1 MILVLKGSTAHS
13 HFRQTPPLCSRLFV
27 SVEMSCAVVNL
38 LRVESITARYD
49 FKSST
54 AISTRHLRQL
64 MNQTTNQPR
73 QDWPVNRRRF
83 LAQIAGLP
91 LALGA
96 GRLMFAQQPPI
107 TSPGSP
113 NSRAFNFAA
122 LNQWITPNE
131 EFFVRSHFG
140 VPRIDAAPFVMNVT
154 GLVERERR
162 FTLDELIRLPMQE
175 EALTLEC
182 AGNLVGWGGV
192 SNARWTGVRLADVLK
207 AAGVRAEAKEVVLI
221 GADGGTEQ
229 EAGGIEVD
237 AYARSIPISKAMEA
251 GTLLVFRMNG
261 EPLPPIHGGP
271 LRALVAGW
279 YGMDSVKW
287 LKQIV
292 VAREPF
298 AGFYQSRRYYEAR
311 RVGDSTTRGPL
322 GAMRLKSQIA
332 RPINEARLAL
342 APTTIFG
349 AAWCGDAEIARVE
362 VTTDGGRIWQAAD
375 LGRDR
380 ASRAWRLWSYVWQP
394 AAAGQVVIA
403 ARAYDTQGRTQ
414 PAERDPQIITPYANN
429 WIDRRTVE
437 IR

>member
-1 MILVLKGSTAHS
+1 
-13 HFRQTPPLCSRLFV
+13 
-27 SVEMSCAVVNL
+27 
-38 LRVESITARYD
+38 
-49 FKSST
+49 
-54 AISTRHLRQL
+54 
-64 MNQTTNQPR
+64 MNQTDHQPR
-73 QDWPVNRRRF
+73 RDWPIQRRRF
-83 LAQIAGLP
+83 LTQIAALP

-96 GRLMFAQQPPI
+96 GRLGLAQQPPL

-140 VPRIDAAPFVMNVT
+140 VPKIDVAAFVMKVT
-154 GLVERERR
+154 GLVERERH
-162 FTLDELIRLPMQE
+162 FTLDELTRLPAQE
-175 EALTLEC
+175 DVVTLEC

-207 AAGVRAEAKEVVLI
+207 AAGLRAEAKDVLLI
-221 GADGGTEQ
+221 GADGGTEA

-237 AYARSIPISKAMEA
+237 AYARSISISKAMQA
-251 GTLLVFRMNG
+251 GTLLVFKMNG
-261 EPLPPIHGGP
+261 EPLPAIHGGP

-292 VAREPF
+292 VAREPST
-298 AGFYQSRRYYEAR
+298 GFYQTRRYYEAR
-311 RVGDSTTRGPL
+311 RASDTTTRGPL

-332 RPINEARLAL
+332 RPINEARLQL
-342 APTTIFG
+342 APTTICG

-362 VTTDGGRIWQAAD
+362 VTTDGGRTWQAAV
-375 LGRDR
+375 LGSDR
-380 ASRAWRLWSYVWQP
+380 APQAWRLWSYEWQP
-394 AAAGQVVIA
+394 AAAGKVMIA
-403 ARAYDTQGRTQ
+403 ARAYDTRGHVQ

-437 IR
+437 IK

>member
-1 MILVLKGSTAHS
+1 M
-13 HFRQTPPLCSRLFV
+13 SR
-27 SVEMSCAVVNL
+27 AVVNL
-38 LRVESITARYD
+38 LRVESTTARHD
-49 FKSST
+49 FKSPT
-54 AISTRHLRQL
+54 AISTRHLRPA
-64 MNQTTNQPR
+64 MNQKDHQPR
-73 QDWPVNRRRF
+73 RDWPINRRRF
-83 LAQIAGLP
+83 LAQITALP

-96 GRLMFAQQPPI
+96 DCLWFAQQPPI
-107 TSPGSP
+107 TSPRSP

-140 VPRIDAAPFVMNVT
+140 VPKIDVAPFVMKVT

-162 FTLDELIRLPMQE
+162 FTLDELMRLPAQE
-175 EALTLEC
+175 EVVALEC

-192 SNARWTGVRLADVLK
+192 SNARWTGVRLADLLK

-237 AYARSIPISKAMEA
+237 AYTRSIPINKAMEA
-251 GTLLVFRMNG
+251 GTLLVFKMNG
-261 EPLPPIHGGP
+261 EPLPSIHGGP

-292 VAREPF
+292 VAREPST
-298 AGFYQSRRYYEAR
+298 GFYQSRRYYEAR
-311 RVGDSTTRGPL
+311 RSGDTTTRGPL

-332 RPINEARLAL
+332 RPISDAQLAL

-362 VTTDGGRIWQAAD
+362 VTTDGGRTWQAAE

-380 ASRAWRLWSYVWQP
+380 APRAWRLWSYEWKP
-394 AAAGQVVIA
+394 LAAGRYVIA
-403 ARAYDTQGRTQ
+403 ARAYDTRGRAQ

-437 IR
+437 IK

>member
-1 MILVLKGSTAHS
+1 MKH
-13 HFRQTPPLCSRLFV
+13 
-27 SVEMSCAVVNL
+27 VN
-38 LRVESITARYD
+38 D
-49 FKSST
+49 
-54 AISTRHLRQL
+54 
-64 MNQTTNQPR
+64 QPR
-73 QDWPVNRRRF
+73 LRDAPIQRRRF
-83 LAQIAGLP
+83 LTQIAALP

-96 GRLMFAQQPPI
+96 GRLIFAQQPPI
-107 TSPGSP
+107 TSANSP

-122 LNQWITPNE
+122 LNQWITPND

-140 VPRIDAAPFVMNVT
+140 VPKIAAASFVMKIT
-154 GLVERERR
+154 GMVERERR
-162 FTLDELIRLPMQE
+162 FTLDELARLPAQE
-175 EALTLEC
+175 NIVTLEC

-207 AAGVRAEAKEVVLI
+207 AAGVRAEAREVVLI
-221 GADGGTEQ
+221 GADGGSEQ
-229 EAGGIEVD
+229 EAGGIELD
-237 AYARSIPISKAMEA
+237 AYARSIPISKALDDH
-251 GTLLVFRMNG
+251 TLLVFKMNG
-261 EPLPPIHGGP
+261 ERLPDSHGGP

-287 LKQIV
+287 LKQII

-311 RVGDSTTRGPL
+311 RVGDTTTRGPL

-362 VTTDGGRIWQAAD
+362 VTTDGGRTWQEAKPGA
-375 LGRDR
+375 DR
-380 ASRAWRLWSYVWQP
+380 APQAWRLWSFEWQP
-394 AAAGQVVIA
+394 ATAGKYVIA
-403 ARAYDTQGRTQ
+403 VRAYDTKGRAQ

-429 WIDRRTVE
+429 WIDHRLVE
-437 IR
+437 IK